1 MRCDDCNIEMKVDRA
16 TRENPYRFD
25 RCGLE
30 NVFLIGIERH
40 VCPRCKSI
48 YPMIPRIQE
57 LHAVIAAILIEKS
70 GPLTGEELRYLRKW
84 IGVESKVFADLLQV
98 RPEHLSKVENGRI
111 AKLGAT
117 ADRLARVYA
126 MTYRNEQEFQEIVDR
141 VQRVKKSRE
150 HGGLRRQYHFS
161 GKGWKAEQAADAA

>member
-1 MRCDDCNIEMKVDRA
+1 MRCDDCNIEMRVDRA

-25 RCGLE
+25 RCGLD
-30 NVFLIGIERH
+30 NVFLIGIERY
-40 VCPRCKSI
+40 VCPRCKAI

-57 LHAVIAAILIEKS
+57 LHAVIASILIEKS
-70 GPLTGEELRYLRKW
+70 GSLTGQELRYLRKW
-84 IGVESKVFADLLQV
+84 IGVEAQVFADLLQV

-126 MTYRNEQEFQEIVDR
+126 MTYKNGQEFQEIFER
-141 VQRVKKSRE
+141 VQRAKKNRE
-150 HGGLRRQYHFS
+150 RAELRRQYHFS
-161 GKGWKAEQAADAA
+161 GKGWKAEQVADAA